1 MKEAAIID
9 LIALLGA
16 RLTATGRR
24 FATAESCTGGLIA
37 AWCTDIPGSSVW
49 FEGGVVAYANDVKR
63 NVLGVREMTLTG
75 HGAVS
80 EMAVREMVE
89 GVCRLTGAQAA
100 VAVSGIAGPDGG
112 TPEKPVGTVW
122 IASSLDGEVQAHLF
136 HFSGD
141 RRTIREDTAEA
152 AVRWTMERMEET
164 V

>member
-1 MKEAAIID
+1 MKEEAVID

-63 NVLGVREMTLTG
+63 DLLGVREGTLAA

-80 EMAVREMVE
+80 EEVVREMVA
-89 GVCRLTGAQAA
+89 GICRITGAQAA

-112 TPEKPVGTVW
+112 TADKPVGTVW
-122 IASSLDGEVQAHLF
+122 IASSLDGVIEAHRF
-136 HFSGD
+136 HFAGD

-152 AVRWTMERMEET
+152 ALRWTMERMEDGG
-164 V
+164 